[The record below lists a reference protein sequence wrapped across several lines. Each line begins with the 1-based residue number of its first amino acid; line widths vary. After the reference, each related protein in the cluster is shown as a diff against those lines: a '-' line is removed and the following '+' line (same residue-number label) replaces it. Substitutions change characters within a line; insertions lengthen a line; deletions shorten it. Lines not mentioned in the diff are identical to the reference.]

1 MELSLSEFS
10 EIRDMILVDTPH
22 KLSRKLPGDN
32 DAGQPFLDANMNL
45 GDRQRDVKKRMLPC
59 TDVDKK
65 DIIGGGVSSSS
76 SSPLTEEKNQSL
88 SL

>member
-1 MELSLSEFS
+1 
-10 EIRDMILVDTPH
+10 MILVDTPH
-22 KLSRKLPGDN
+22 NLSRKLPADN

-45 GDRQRDVKKRMLPC
+45 GYRQRDVNEIMLPC
-59 TDVDKK
+59 TEVDKK

-76 SSPLTEEKNQSL
+76 SSPSMEEKNRSL